1 MPIIWKKAIPACR
14 TPSEQEAHMR
24 LRLTIFVL
32 LLGTM
37 VVFSATPQTPETAS
51 DQASVPILI
60 YHSIR
65 PYRARD
71 LAGVRKYITT
81 PEALDQEFAYLK
93 DNGYVSV
100 SFDDLQNRLQSGKAL
115 PPKPVIICF
124 DDGPETQYTYALPLL
139 KKYSYTATFFL
150 FTNAIGRAHYLSW
163 EQVIELSADGMQI
176 GCHSRFHPYL
186 TKITDEN
193 KLWDEISGAK
203 ERLEAH
209 LGKPVTAYA
218 YPFGQYNEHIVE
230 LVKKAGYTCARGT
243 YPGIVHGREDLFT
256 LTGLIRTADLRSLL
270 VSLRGDYDQDRKHP
284 ITRRS

>member
-1 MPIIWKKAIPACR
+1 
-14 TPSEQEAHMR
+14 MR

-32 LLGTM
+32 FFGTM
-37 VVFSATPQTPETAS
+37 VVFTAIPQAPETAS

-81 PEALDQEFAYLK
+81 PEALDAELAYLK
-93 DNGYVSV
+93 ENGYVSID
-100 SFDDLQNRLQSGKAL
+100 FDDLQNWLQLGKAL

-150 FTNAIGRAHYLSW
+150 FTNAIGRKHYLSW
-163 EQVIELSADGMQI
+163 DQVIDLSSEGMQI

-186 TKITDEN
+186 TKIRNE
-193 KLWDEISGAK
+193 KRLWDEIYGAK
-203 ERLEAH
+203 KRLEAH

-230 LVKKAGYTCARGT
+230 LVKKAGFTCARGT
-243 YPGIVHGREDLFT
+243 YPGIVHSREDLFT
-256 LTGLIRTADLRSLL
+256 LTGLIRTVNLGSL
-270 VSLRGDYDQDRKHP
+270 VISLGGGYDQDNNDV